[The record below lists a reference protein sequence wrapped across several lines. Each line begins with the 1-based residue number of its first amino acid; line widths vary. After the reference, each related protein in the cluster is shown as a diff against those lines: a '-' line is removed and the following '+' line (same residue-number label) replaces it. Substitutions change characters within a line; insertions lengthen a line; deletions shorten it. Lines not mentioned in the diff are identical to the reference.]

1 MAEGAWHVRQ
11 NSDGNCEDAVNNHVQ
26 LQLHASYVY
35 LSMAL
40 FFDRD
45 DVALG
50 NFKRFFLNKSHSCK
64 ASAQMFMFLQNK
76 RGGLVFFPSISTPER
91 DSWQGGLHAMEFA
104 FHMEMTIN
112 QSLLNLHKL
121 AKEKRVADL
130 CYFLEHHCLDEQAH
144 VLHKM
149 SGYLANLR
157 QMATPEN
164 RFADYPFDELSLS

>member
-1 MAEGAWHVRQ
+1 
-11 NSDGNCEDAVNNHVQ
+11 
-26 LQLHASYVY
+26 
-35 LSMAL
+35 MAL

-45 DVALG
+45 DVALE
-50 NFKRFFLNKSHSCK
+50 NFKRFFLSKSHSCK

-91 DSWQGGLHAMEFA
+91 DSWHGSLQAMEFA

-121 AKEKRVADL
+121 AKEKGAADL
-130 CYFLEHHCLDEQAH
+130 CYFLEHHCLNEQAH

-157 QMATPEN
+157 QMGVPEN
-164 RFADYPFDELSLS
+164 SFTDYPFDELSLS

>member
-35 LSMAL
+35 LSTAL

-50 NFKRFFLNKSHSCK
+50 NFKCFFLSKSHSCK

-91 DSWQGGLHAMEFA
+91 DSWQGGLQAMEFA

-130 CYFLEHHCLDEQAH
+130 CYFLEHHCLNEQAH

-149 SGYLANLR
+149 SGYMANLR